1 MALYMVI
8 HTPNED
14 DDEAVHPPS
23 RMLEL
28 AQDHGSEDSKPRW
41 VKAWSPDLHDDRLFS
56 LWDAESADAII
67 QIVRAYGFLDN
78 MDLHPI
84 QVREWGPDDVQ
95 NAHHEES

>member
-8 HTPNED
+8 HTPHEED
-14 DDEAVHPPS
+14 DETVHPPS
-23 RMLEL
+23 RMREV
-28 AQDHGSEDSKPRW
+28 AQDHGAEGSNPRW

-67 QIVRAYGFLDN
+67 QTVRAYGFLDN

-95 NAHHEES
+95 NAHDEES

>member
-1 MALYMVI
+1 MALYMVV
-8 HTPNED
+8 HTPHED
-14 DDEAVHPPS
+14 EGEVVRPPS

-28 AQDHGSEDSKPRW
+28 AQDHGVEGSVPRW
-41 VKAWSPDLHDDRLFS
+41 FKTWSPDLHDDRLFS

-67 QIVRAYGFLDN
+67 QAIRAYGFLDN

-95 NAHHEES
+95 SAHTE